1 MAEQSSDATFRFSFY
16 VGLILTFLLGVWLT
30 QLWGT
35 EKQVK
40 LHTEHFLQ
48 RIEKRDWAGAG
59 KFLAA
64 NYQDEW
70 GDDRELMINRLRLGL
85 RMFSSLTIMARE
97 AQVEMEDSAATW
109 RARIQIAGGG
119 SELAPTAVAEINRLT
134 TPFTFRWEK
143 QSWKPWDWKL
153 SGIHNQELQLPAGID

>member
-1 MAEQSSDATFRFSFY
+1 MAEQCSDATFRFSFY

-153 SGIHNQELQLPAGID
+153 SGIRNQELQLPAGID